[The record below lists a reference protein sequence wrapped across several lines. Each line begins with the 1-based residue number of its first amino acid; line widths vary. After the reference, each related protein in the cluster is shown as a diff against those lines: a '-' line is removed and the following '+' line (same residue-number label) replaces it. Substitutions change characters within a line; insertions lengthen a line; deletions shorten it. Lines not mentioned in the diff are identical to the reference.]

1 MLSILLNYYL
11 SISDAGRLKP
21 IMVSNNDKHITS
33 PLVMADYGANALED
47 DEYLQLL
54 AEQPPQ
60 NICYDCRLM
69 QTERSRHCQFCNV
82 CVDVFDH
89 HCPWVNNCIGVGNYH
104 AFIIYLVVQSAF
116 ICLLLWEVSTFA
128 FVGNMLSVRC
138 VRELS
143 DEVVKCWDIPK
154 YSNWMITQLTLIIIA
169 GIFFFV
175 SMIHLFY

>member
-1 MLSILLNYYL
+1 MLIDVTFVLSILLNYYL

-21 IMVSNNDKHITS
+21 IIESDKDKLITV

-89 HCPWVNNCIGVGNYH
+89 HYPWVNNCIGVGNYR
-104 AFIIYLVVQSAF
+104 AFITYLVVQSAF

-138 VRELS
+138 VRE
-143 DEVVKCWDIPK
+143 
-154 YSNWMITQLTLIIIA
+154 
-169 GIFFFV
+169 
-175 SMIHLFY
+175 